1 MTITV
6 TPLSHACG
14 AAITG
19 VDLSRPLDAATLAEI
34 HAAWLR
40 HLMVVFPGQSLDAD
54 QQTAFARLFGEIEK
68 VKSSSSATD
77 QQPHVMFI
85 SNVRDA
91 GLRTALEDGEMQ
103 FHSDQC
109 YYECPAKATTLFAIE
124 VPQDGGDTLF
134 SNCYLA
140 YEALPAD
147 VRDRLEGR
155 GALNVY
161 DYGANA
167 TVRAAAPSVDA
178 PRYVHPVFRTH
189 PETGRKAV
197 YVNRLMTEQIE
208 GLDRAESAEL
218 LEVLFRAVENPDFVY
233 THRWRPGD
241 LLMWDNRCSLH
252 ARTDF
257 PPTQRRMMRRVAIR
271 GDRPF

>member
-1 MTITV
+1 MSITV
-6 TPLSHACG
+6 TPLSQACG

-19 VDLSRPLDAATLAEI
+19 VDLSEPLDAATLAEI
-34 HAAWLR
+34 REAWLR
-40 HLMVVFPGQSLDAD
+40 HVMVVFPGQSLDAD
-54 QQTAFARLFGEIEK
+54 QQTAFARHFGEIER
-68 VKSSSSATD
+68 VKSSTSATE

-124 VPQDGGDTLF
+124 VPKDGGDTLF

-140 YEALPAD
+140 YDTLPTA
-147 VRDRLEGR
+147 VRARLEGK

-161 DYGANA
+161 DYGANS
-167 TVRAAAPSVDA
+167 TVRAKEPSADA

-189 PETGRKAV
+189 PETGRKAI
-197 YVNRLMTEQIE
+197 YVNRLMTERIE
-208 GLDRAESAEL
+208 GMDPAESAEL
-218 LEVLFRAVENPDFVY
+218 LEVLFGSVENPAFVY
-233 THRWRPGD
+233 THRWTPGD

-257 PPTQRRMMRRVAIR
+257 PPDQRRMMRRVAIR